1 MPIDYVTGFAPGLG
15 IATEYGITASYFKIA
30 QLYVDYTTNTGFVNY
45 FGYDGVTAAFATG
58 SSPLIMVEMRID
70 PADVTGIYGLAN
82 TQSNLT
88 VTGASV
94 IDYFDDVISAPAKST
109 SLISKNKVYYPDN
122 AYPCEECGGG
132 YG

>member
-30 QLYVDYTTNTGFVNY
+30 QLYVDYTTNTGFAKY
-45 FGYDGVTAAFATG
+45 FGYESATGAFATG
-58 SSPLIMVEMRID
+58 SSPLITVEMRLD
-70 PADVTGIYGLAN
+70 PADVTGIYGISNA
-82 TQSNLT
+82 QSNLS

-94 IDYFDDVISAPAKST
+94 IDFFDDVISSGTKGTTLQSKTKVNYPA
-109 SLISKNKVYYPDN
+109 D

-132 YG
+132 F